1 MMKSAGQS
9 ASRRNFGRVRQQ
21 SGMTL
26 IEVMISVLILV
37 IGMLGLAAMQLQSV
51 KFNESAKW
59 RSQATFLAYDI
70 VERIRANKDDV
81 AQYGIGA
88 GASAPGGTD
97 VLSVDKREWLEQLAQ
112 INGEKLSTVTLSN
125 SNKTVTVKIVISDL
139 TRTANDTDTTFTYTT
154 LLD

>member
-1 MMKSAGQS
+1 MMKSAGKS

-70 VERIRANKDDV
+70 VERIRANKDEV
-81 AQYGIGA
+81 SQYAIVA
-88 GASAPGGTD
+88 GATAPGGTD
-97 VLSVDKREWLEQLAQ
+97 VLSVDKREWLDQLAQ
-112 INGEKLSTVTLSN
+112 INGEKLSTVTLTN

-139 TRTANDTDTTFTYTT
+139 TRTANDTNTTFTYTT